1 VPEDAPPAGPRDAD
15 RSAARA
21 SGSEDSGDNWRRGLV
36 GPRVLAF
43 AIVALGGV
51 LLVESLRI
59 GQTRGY
65 SPVGPSIFPLAV
77 SIGLITLGAVFAA
90 RLLWRPDEGYA
101 REVASEEAASHW
113 PTVGLLLAAM
123 AAYAILLRPLGYPLA
138 TAGFF
143 AFAARTLGSSALL
156 RDLVLGLVVGM
167 VIWFG
172 FTQILGVALPAG
184 LLDPILPG
192 A

>member
-1 VPEDAPPAGPRDAD
+1 VPEEKSAPD
-15 RSAARA
+15 ARA
-21 SGSEDSGDNWRRGLV
+21 EDGAKATASRGSDGTWTRGLI

-43 AIVALGGV
+43 AIIGLGAA

-77 SIGLITLGAVFAA
+77 SIALIALGAIFAA
-90 RLLWRPDEGYA
+90 RLLWRPDEAYA
-101 REVASEEAASHW
+101 REVAAEEAATQW
-113 PTVGLLLAAM
+113 PTVGLLLAGM
-123 AAYAILLRPLGYPLA
+123 LAYALVLSPLGYPVA
-138 TAGFF
+138 TAVFF
-143 AFAARTLGSSALL
+143 AFAARTLGSSALV
-156 RDLVLGLVVGM
+156 RDVALGLAVGI